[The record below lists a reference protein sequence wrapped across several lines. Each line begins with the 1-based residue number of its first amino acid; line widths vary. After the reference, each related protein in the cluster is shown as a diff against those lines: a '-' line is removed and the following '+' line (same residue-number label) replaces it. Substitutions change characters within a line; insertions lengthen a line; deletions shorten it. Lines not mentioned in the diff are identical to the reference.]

1 VESTQGKPHEK
12 EKFMFEA
19 VLTLTATI
27 AVDENG
33 QATFQV
39 YQRESPEHNFLLP
52 LAMIYYE
59 EVYRLLHG
67 GDTLTV
73 TISTAETERII
84 IADFR
89 EGPEEYAFAEAG
101 HAYTP
106 DIFPR
111 IEEVYQECLD
121 NFRNGSTLSVIFQIK
136 RL

>member
-1 VESTQGKPHEK
+1 
-12 EKFMFEA
+12 MFEA
-19 VLTLTATI
+19 VLTLTATV
-27 AVDENG
+27 AVDANG
-33 QATFQV
+33 HPTFQV
-39 YQRESPEHNFLLP
+39 YQREGSERDFLSS

-73 TISTAETERII
+73 TIHTSEIERII

-89 EGPEEYAFAEAG
+89 DGPEEYAFAEAG
-101 HAYTP
+101 HAYTA
-106 DIFPR
+106 DLFPR
-111 IEEVYQECLD
+111 IEEVFQEFLD

>member
-1 VESTQGKPHEK
+1 
-12 EKFMFEA
+12 MFEA
-19 VLTLTATI
+19 VLTLTATV
-27 AVDENG
+27 AVDTNG

-39 YQRESPEHNFLLP
+39 YQRGGSESDFLSP

-73 TISTAETERII
+73 TIRTAQTERII

-101 HAYTP
+101 HAYTA
-106 DIFPR
+106 DLFPR
-111 IEEVYQECLD
+111 IEEVYQECSD
-121 NFRNGSTLSVIFQIK
+121 HFRNGSTLSAIFQIM

>member
-1 VESTQGKPHEK
+1 
-12 EKFMFEA
+12 MFEA
-19 VLTLTATI
+19 VLTLTATV
-27 AVDENG
+27 AMDENG

-39 YQRESPEHNFLLP
+39 YQREGPERDFLSP

-59 EVYRLLHG
+59 EVYRLLNE

-73 TISTAETERII
+73 TMRTAETERVI

-89 EGPEEYAFAEAG
+89 EGPEDYAFVEAG

-106 DIFPR
+106 DLFPR
-111 IEEVYQECLD
+111 IEEVYQEFL
-121 NFRNGSTLSVIFQIK
+121 NHFREGGILSVIFQIK